1 MAWDA
6 KSVSDYV
13 LHRRRVVVASL
24 GLVGALAVLSEIDL
38 SEHLSSKQVFSGFY
52 AFAMLAFFG
61 HRVFREWKLMKASA
75 R

>member
-1 MAWDA
+1 MSATTC
-6 KSVSDYV
+6 SSQET
-13 LHRRRVVVASL
+13 RCRRVL